1 MVWAC
6 LGAYRPRR
14 HQALVVIGGDEPHKS
29 MDPPDETPE
38 FDHGDR
44 SKRRRI
50 ASADPFMDAISSRT
64 ARVLFH
70 STIIF
75 SNLIEP
81 KPYFNIIINKD

>member
-1 MVWAC
+1 M
-6 LGAYRPRR
+6 PRR
-14 HQALVVIGGDEPHKS
+14 HHALVMMCGDEPHNS
-29 MDPPDETPE
+29 IDPPDETPQ
-38 FDHGDR
+38 FDHGGG

>member
-1 MVWAC
+1 M
-6 LGAYRPRR
+6 
-14 HQALVVIGGDEPHKS
+14 IGGDEPHKS

-64 ARVLFH
+64 AHTNKQWQQSSQTIETLIAKYNSIPIPLFT
-70 STIIF
+70 SIF
-75 SNLIEP
+75 
-81 KPYFNIIINKD
+81 